1 MTMKFDLNAPACQ
14 PATGLRLWQSPAA
27 ALRPAN
33 NLRTSKAHPAFGS
46 YIVSRMRVIK
56 LITRLKA
63 NQG

>member
-1 MTMKFDLNAPACQ
+1 MTRKHDINAPACQ
-14 PATGLRLWQSPAA
+14 LATGPRLWQSPAA

-33 NLRTSKAHPAFGS
+33 NLRTSKARPALGS
-46 YIVSRMRVIK
+46 YVVSRMYVIK